1 MWAKPSLHQWY
12 CHYSSSPVNSR
23 SISEQVHRPT
33 FIVSPDLHHYKL
45 LKLIEANPA
54 IQQREMAKAMGVSL
68 GKINYCLK
76 ALMQKGLVKMD
87 NFRRADNKL
96 AYSYLLTPSGIEE
109 KTRLTVSFLKY
120 KVAEYEAIRN
130 EIEQLR
136 QEADREASA

>member
-1 MWAKPSLHQWY
+1 M
-12 CHYSSSPVNSR
+12 
-23 SISEQVHRPT
+23 
-33 FIVSPDLHHYKL
+33 SPDPHHYKL

-54 IQQREMAKAMGVSL
+54 IQQREMAREMGVSL
-68 GKINYCLK
+68 GKVNYCLR
-76 ALMQKGLVKMD
+76 ALVQKGLVKMD

-109 KTRLTVSFLKY
+109 KARLTVSFLKY

-136 QEADREASA
+136 REVDREASA